1 MVYLDNSA
9 TTAPSEAVKRA
20 VTEALEC
27 FGNPSSLHS
36 LGFEAQKKL
45 DTARA
50 AVMTALGA
58 KNGRIVFTS
67 CGSEANNMAIIGS
80 AIAKSRR
87 TATRVLT
94 TDCEHPSVD
103 NAIRELEKMGFET
116 VRIPTR
122 GGVLDMAALDRALE
136 KPVFLASFML
146 VNNEVGSYFDVKEA
160 FSMIKAA
167 YPDAICHCDAVQG
180 FLKVKFTPAS
190 IGADLVSISG
200 HKIHALKG
208 IGALW
213 VSDAM
218 IRAKKIVPIIVGGGQ
233 ESGYRSGT
241 ENTVGIAALAAAA
254 KEGSDSFSADAEKMR
269 GLREY
274 AISLIGEKCPE
285 IKLNLPRRA
294 APHVLSLTLP
304 SIKSETMLHYLSAK
318 GICVSSGSACSS
330 HSQKTS
336 ATLLAFGLDPKAAD
350 CTLRVSLCRYNEK
363 EDIEALA
370 AALQS
375 GLAELIRI
383 K

>member
-1 MVYLDNSA
+1 
-9 TTAPSEAVKRA
+9 
-20 VTEALEC
+20 
-27 FGNPSSLHS
+27 
-36 LGFEAQKKL
+36 
-45 DTARA
+45 
-50 AVMTALGA
+50 
-58 KNGRIVFTS
+58 
-67 CGSEANNMAIIGS
+67 
-80 AIAKSRR
+80 
-87 TATRVLT
+87 
-94 TDCEHPSVD
+94 
-103 NAIRELEKMGFET
+103 MGFET

>member
-9 TTAPSEAVKRA
+9 TTAPSEAVKLA
-20 VTEALEC
+20 VTEAIEC

-45 DTARA
+45 DAARA

-67 CGSEANNMAIIGS
+67 CGSESNNMAIIGS

-122 GGVLDMAALDRALE
+122 GGALDMEALDRALD
-136 KPVFLASFML
+136 KPIFLASFML

-254 KEGSDSFSADAEKMR
+254 KEGSESFAADAEKMR

-363 EDIEALA
+363 EEIEALA

>member
-45 DTARA
+45 DAARS

-80 AIAKSRR
+80 AIAKARR

-180 FLKVKFTPAS
+180 LLKVKFTPAS

-218 IRAKKIVPIIVGGGQ
+218 VRAKKIVPIIVGGGQ

-274 AISLIGEKCPE
+274 AISLISEKCPE

>member
-9 TTAPSEAVKRA
+9 TTFPSAAVKEAVA
-20 VTEALEC
+20 EALEC

-36 LGFEAQKKL
+36 VGFEAQKKL
-45 DTARA
+45 DGARA
-50 AVMTALGA
+50 AVMSALGA
-58 KNGRIVFTS
+58 KNGRLIFTS

-80 AIAKSRR
+80 AIAKARR

-103 NAIRELEKMGFET
+103 NAMAELEKMGFEIA
-116 VRIPTR
+116 RIPTR
-122 GGVLDMAALDRALE
+122 GGVLDMNALDRALD

-146 VNNEVGSYFDVKEA
+146 VNNELGSLFDVKEA
-160 FSMIKAA
+160 FSVIRSV
-167 YPDAICHCDAVQG
+167 YPDAICHTDAVQG

-190 IGADLVSISG
+190 VGADLISISG

-241 ENTVGIAALAAAA
+241 ENTVGIASLAAAS
-254 KEGSDSFSADAEKMR
+254 KEGSATFAEDMSAMR
-269 GLREY
+269 ELREY
-274 AISLIGEKCPE
+274 AISRIGEKCPE
-285 IKLNLPRRA
+285 IKLNLPKRA
-294 APHVLSLTLP
+294 APHILSLTLP

-330 HSQKTS
+330 HSQKS
-336 ATLLAFGLDPKAAD
+336 SPTLLAFGLDARAAD
-350 CTLRVSLCRYNEK
+350 CTVRVSLCRYNEK

-370 AALQS
+370 TALQS

>member
-45 DTARA
+45 DAARA

-80 AIAKSRR
+80 AIAKARR

-146 VNNEVGSYFDVKEA
+146 VNNEVGSYFDVKEV

-274 AISLIGEKCPE
+274 AISLISEKCPE

-294 APHVLSLTLP
+294 APHVLSITLP

-330 HSQKTS
+330 HSQKAS

>member
-9 TTAPSEAVKRA
+9 TTAPSETVKRA

-45 DTARA
+45 DAARA

-58 KNGRIVFTS
+58 KSGRLVFTS

-122 GGVLDMAALDRALE
+122 GGALDMAALDRALE
-136 KPVFLASFML
+136 RPIFLASFML

-233 ESGYRSGT
+233 EGGYRSGT

-254 KEGSDSFSADAEKMR
+254 KEGGESFAADAEKMR

-285 IKLNLPRRA
+285 ITLNLPRRA
-294 APHVLSLTLP
+294 APHVLSITLP
-304 SIKSETMLHYLSAK
+304 SIKSETMLHYLSSK

-375 GLAELIRI
+375 GLSELIRI

>member
-1 MVYLDNSA
+1 M
-9 TTAPSEAVKRA
+9 
-20 VTEALEC
+20 TEALEC

-45 DTARA
+45 DAARA

-80 AIAKSRR
+80 VIAKARR

-136 KPVFLASFML
+136 RPVFLASFML

-213 VSDAM
+213 MSDAM
-218 IRAKKIVPIIVGGGQ
+218 VRAKKIVPIIVGGGQ

-254 KEGSDSFSADAEKMR
+254 KEGGESFISDAEKMS

-274 AISLIGEKCPE
+274 AISLISEKCPE

-294 APHVLSLTLP
+294 APHVLSITLP